1 MALTSQGKPSR
12 VQSFNVKADVSG
24 ETHNLYTCPANCRG
38 EVSMLM
44 IVNGDGNTTVSV
56 TWYDSSAARS
66 VLILGGKNMVSGEYV
81 LFTGATLVLEAGDRL
96 DVVASNNSSPYIDSL
111 CTVTE
116 TFTPVG

>member
-12 VQSFNVKADVSG
+12 VQSFNVLADASAVPH
-24 ETHNLYTCPANCRG
+24 TLYTCPANCRG

-56 TWYDSSAARS
+56 TWYDSSAGRN

-81 LFTGATLVLEAGDRL
+81 LFTGATLVLESGDRI
-96 DVVASNNSSPYIDSL
+96 DITATNNSTPYIDSL